1 MKNKIK
7 KIALFFSLFS
17 PVVVFGADMS
27 TIGGILEWATTLLKD
42 TILPLLISVGVVFFI
57 YGVTRFYLA
66 PSNEKEKEKYKGFM
80 MKGLV
85 ALFVMVSFWG
95 IIKIFTETFDL
106 EGKQPVIPQVPDIK

>member
-57 YGVTRFYLA
+57 YGVVRFYLA
-66 PSNEKEKEKYKGFM
+66 PSNEKEKEKYRK
-80 MKGLV
+80 V
-85 ALFVMVSFWG
+85 ADLIRIWEQEDEQNADKNWEEFEKELEKNKIEIHS
-95 IIKIFTETFDL
+95 IK
-106 EGKQPVIPQVPDIK
+106 